1 MADGIKALT
10 LWLSAVATILLIS
23 PLTVQAQEA
32 KPARIGILRALP
44 PPAANLEAF
53 RKGMQE
59 HGHVEGK
66 TYVVVPGWGK
76 RGDKPSAL
84 AEKLIAGGVDVIVTV
99 GSRSGRAAKRAT
111 RTIPIVMA
119 SSADPVAAG
128 LVDSLAAPGGNV
140 TGMSAFAVAGSTKGM
155 EVLKEMI
162 PGLRTVGTIS
172 LGGKKSPLRAA
183 WNAANDKAKR
193 ALGIDI
199 VMLDKKRNTDFYQ
212 LFSEAKRA
220 GVEAVS
226 IRSTPRFSIQM
237 REQLVKAALRAKL
250 PNIHTTKALVRLGG
264 LVSFGTS
271 RPWLF
276 RRAAAYVDKIL
287 KGAKPADL
295 AVERPTK
302 FELVINLKTA
312 KAMGITIPR
321 SILLRADEVIE

>member
-1 MADGIKALT
+1 MTTITMVACLLFAPI
-10 LWLSAVATILLIS
+10 AVG
-23 PLTVQAQEA
+23 AQEA
-32 KPARIGILRALP
+32 KPARIGILRTSP

-99 GSRSGRAAKRAT
+99 GSRAGRAAKRAT

-128 LVDSLAAPGGNV
+128 LVASLAAPGGNV

-162 PGLRTVGTIS
+162 PGLRRVGTIS
-172 LGGKKSPLRAA
+172 LGGRKKSPLRAA

-250 PNIHTTKALVRLGG
+250 PNMHTTKALVRLGG